1 MARVW
6 IEDRA
11 EHADYRAA
19 IAKAKEQGKKSTIG
33 RWRVRWYDPD
43 GKPKA
48 RTFTRKPAAE
58 DYRNRIITRLGDGSY
73 RDPTAGR
80 VLLAEVAETWHAAQ
94 AHLKRSS
101 RTSYRESL
109 DTYVLPRW
117 GTTPVD
123 MVRHEDIAGWIGK
136 LLVEPGAR
144 GLKPIGASR
153 IRSVHRVLHMV
164 LAWAISTK
172 RIAVNPA
179 AGIKLPRRPPID
191 HVYLGHVQVEALA
204 AAAGVYR
211 VLILLLAYTGL
222 RWGEASALTVGRVDL
237 ATRRAHV
244 VQAYGDDDGELYL
257 DTPKDHERR
266 SVPLPAF
273 LVDELNP
280 VLAGRDPDELVFVA
294 PRGGPL
300 RYHNFR
306 NRVFDLAV
314 KAAGVIAVTPH
325 KLRHTAAS
333 LAIAAG
339 ADVKVVQQMLGH
351 ASATETLNTY
361 GHLWPDRLDE
371 VSQKLHAGRRAALRK
386 AAESKTPP
394 EALAA

>member
-11 EHADYRAA
+11 EHADYKAA
-19 IAKAKEQGKKSTIG
+19 VAKAKATGKKSTIG

-58 DYRNRIITRLGDGSY
+58 DYRNKIITRLGDGSY

-80 VLLAEVAETWHAAQ
+80 VLLAEPAEEWHAAQ

-101 RTSYRESL
+101 RTSYREAL
-109 DTYVLPRW
+109 DSYVLPRW
-117 GTTPVD
+117 GKTPLD
-123 MVRHEDIAGWIGK
+123 MVRHEDIAAWIGK
-136 LLVEPGAR
+136 LLVDPGIR
-144 GLKPIGASR
+144 GEKPIGASR

-164 LAWAISTK
+164 LAWAVSTK

-179 AGIKLPRRPPID
+179 AGIKLPRRPPVD

-204 AAAGVYR
+204 AAAGEYR

-237 ATRRAHV
+237 AGRRAHV

-266 SVPLPAF
+266 AVPLPAF
-273 LVDELNP
+273 LIDELKA
-280 VLAGRDPDELVFVA
+280 VMTGRESEELLFTA
-294 PRGGPL
+294 PRVGPL

-306 NRVFDLAV
+306 NRVFDPAV
-314 KAAGVIAVTPH
+314 KASGVQSITPH

-333 LAIAAG
+333 LAIASG
-339 ADVKVVQQMLGH
+339 ADVKVIQTMLGH

-371 VSQKLHAGRRAALRK
+371 VSQRLHSGRRNALKK
-386 AAESKTPP
+386 AAESKTQP